1 MLKTIAQ
8 SIRSQKPAWINGL
21 FGKIFTLWIFLLGIW
36 MHSYFM
42 VHELS
47 IYNFIKIDAIKN
59 LANNTEDKYQNYI
72 ALRYAHNKKARL
84 ISFYMI
90 IGGII
95 LISAAKLIEIGNP
108 GWSTKFM

>member
-1 MLKTIAQ
+1 MI
-8 SIRSQKPAWINGL
+8 
-21 FGKIFTLWIFLLGIW
+21 
-36 MHSYFM
+36 
-42 VHELS
+42 HELS

-59 LANNTEDKYQNYI
+59 LASNTEDKYQNYI

-95 LISAAKLIEIGNP
+95 LISAAKLIEIGNS
-108 GWSTKFM
+108 GWNTKFIGRFFISWLSLVGAMLNFICWILRINFVT